1 MEAINSMASAAAKAV
16 WGESNT
22 KENENPA
29 TSTTTSTTTMNNE
42 THGQEP
48 VSGKQGDV
56 SKGEP
61 YDAGN
66 MGAQFPSLFFLS
78 FLPVYQL
85 HQERRI

>member
-1 MEAINSMASAAAKAV
+1 MEAINNMASAAAKAV

-29 TSTTTSTTTMNNE
+29 TTTGTTTTMNNE
-42 THGQEP
+42 THAKEP

-61 YDAGN
+61 FDAGN
-66 MGAQFPSLFFLS
+66 IGAYFST
-78 FLPVYQL
+78 
-85 HQERRI
+85 